1 MKKANIT
8 IAYDAEKLSALKL
21 YLGQKNLSVEAELI
35 AAADNL
41 YVKTVPANVRD
52 FIELQAGNAKA
63 NERKKKEAKPQ
74 KEASE
79 ENWGECD

>member
-8 IAYDAEKLSALKL
+8 ISYDAEKLSALKL
-21 YLGQKNLSVEAELI
+21 YLGQKNLSVEAELV
-35 AAADNL
+35 AATDNL
-41 YVKTVPANVRD
+41 YIKTVPANVRD
-52 FIELQAGNAKA
+52 FIELQAGNVKP

-74 KEASE
+74 EEVPE

>member
-21 YLGQKNLSVEAELI
+21 YLGQKNLSVEAELV
-35 AAADNL
+35 AATDNL

-63 NERKKKEAKPQ
+63 NERKKKETKPQ
-74 KEASE
+74 EETVE